1 MKEDCELLREFAHER
16 SQAAFAELVR
26 RHLPRVYA
34 VARRR
39 VGGDGAL
46 AEEVAQTVFSGLARK
61 AGQLAKRPSIAGW
74 LFVSTRYAAADAV
87 RQERRRGRLL
97 ERAQAMTA
105 PGSGSGVAV
114 DWESLRPLLDEA
126 VHRLKPAD
134 REAVLLRF
142 YEDCSYAQV
151 ATKLRVGENAAR
163 MRVERALGRLH
174 QSLLR
179 LGVTSSA
186 AALATALSAQTAAVG
201 LPGGL
206 AASIAGAAAAQASGS
221 SVLAALQ
228 FMSLNKAALVAG
240 TLAVAL
246 AGAGIYQTRA
256 NHRSER
262 TLQDLLGGNA
272 DLSELRAEQGSLLA
286 RKAALQAA
294 PAADRGALAALPGG
308 ETTARRLPA
317 KIAHNLSEAIVLGG
331 PVYEGGQVDQL
342 PQAIDQTR
350 PTYPAKAKQDKTNGK
365 AVISFVVTTDGGVVD
380 AQVTEASDPAFG
392 EAAQEAVSQWLFLP
406 GTMAKRPVNTHL
418 AVPIVFTFNSK

>member
-1 MKEDCELLREFAHER
+1 MKEDCELLREFAQDR
-16 SQAAFAELVR
+16 SEAAFAELVQ
-26 RHLPRVYA
+26 RHLARVYA

-46 AEEVAQTVFSGLARK
+46 AEEVAQTVFLGLARK
-61 AGQLAKRPSIAGW
+61 AALLARRPSIGGW
-74 LFVSTRYAAADAV
+74 LFVSTRYAATDAV
-87 RQERRRGRLL
+87 RQEQRRGRLL
-97 ERAQAMTA
+97 ERARAMTDSA
-105 PGSGSGVAV
+105 SGGGDPP
-114 DWESLRPLLDEA
+114 DWESLRPILDEA

-142 YEDCSYAQV
+142 YEECSYAQV
-151 ATKLRVGENAAR
+151 AAKLRVGENAAR
-163 MRVERALGRLH
+163 MRVERALGRL
-174 QSLLR
+174 QRSLAR
-179 LGVTSSA
+179 MGVTSSA
-186 AALATALSAQTAAVG
+186 AALATALSAQTAAVS
-201 LPGGL
+201 LPSGL
-206 AASIAGAAAAQASGS
+206 AAAITGAAAAQASGTGALA
-221 SVLAALQ
+221 VLHL
-228 FMSLNKAALVAG
+228 MSLNKTALAAG
-240 TLAVAL
+240 TLALAL
-246 AGAGIYQTRA
+246 AGVGSYQA
-256 NHRSER
+256 WSNHRSER

-272 DLSELRAEQGSLLA
+272 DLSALRAEHGSLLA
-286 RKAALQAA
+286 REAAFQAE
-294 PAADRGALAALPGG
+294 PAGVRAAFTPLPGG

-331 PVYEGGQVDQL
+331 PVYEGGQLDQQ

-365 AVISFVVTTDGGVVD
+365 AVISFVVTTDGGVVN